1 MAIDTQRKRQSI
13 VAISGYFLGPVVV
26 PDGSFVQGDRQ
37 TIGYGYYGI
46 NVQTPSGITFPIF
59 SEEGI
64 HSNIFGGLIIR

>member
-1 MAIDTQRKRQSI
+1 MAIDNQRKRQSI
-13 VAISGYFLGPVVV
+13 VAISAYFLGPSVV

-46 NVQTPSGITFPIF
+46 NVQAPGGIAFSIF

-64 HSNIFGGLIIR
+64 HSNVFGGQIIR